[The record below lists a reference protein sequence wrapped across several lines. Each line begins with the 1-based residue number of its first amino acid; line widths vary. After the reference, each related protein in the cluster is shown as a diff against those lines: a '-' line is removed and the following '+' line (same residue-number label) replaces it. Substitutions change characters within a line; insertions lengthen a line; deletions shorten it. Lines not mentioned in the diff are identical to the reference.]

1 MNKQLS
7 NPDETQPEVSFLITV
22 YKELWAQARHLDE
35 HMERIVILWVLII
48 SAAITAISAIWKFGQ
63 QLPGAS
69 FFINVGAGLIVL
81 SFIGFVLSLTIPRHR
96 AIRMQYID
104 SAHKVALYF
113 IKNFGIRDTDKD
125 LSRYIRLPRTG
136 VYLGYFHP
144 LRNDFF
150 RLIMMAT
157 IDGAL
162 VVGGSILIQS
172 AQVMAKLPELNLV
185 GIPLG
190 LGVGI
195 AFFLIHIVLYYVI
208 LLCETQP
215 KEVEVAQRT
224 KQSEGA

>member
-48 SAAITAISAIWKFGQ
+48 SAAITAMSAIWKFGQ

-81 SFIGFVLSLTIPRHR
+81 SFIGFVLSLTIPRYR
-96 AIRMQYID
+96 AIRMQYIS
-104 SAHKVALYF
+104 SAHKAALYF
-113 IKNFGIRDTDKD
+113 VKNFGVSNTDKD
-125 LSRYIRLPRTG
+125 LSRYIHLPRTG
-136 VYLGYFHP
+136 VYIGYFYP

-157 IDGAL
+157 INGAL
-162 VVGGSILIQS
+162 ATGGSILIQS
-172 AQVMAKLPELNLV
+172 AQVMPQPPELNLV

-190 LGVGI
+190 LAVGI
-195 AFFLIHIVLYYVI
+195 TVFLIHVALYYVI
-208 LLCETQP
+208 LYETRP
-215 KEVEVAQRT
+215 KE
-224 KQSEGA
+224 SEGA